1 MHCDSLS
8 RLLRRRC
15 RQEDGADNL
24 CGAIFLFE
32 GGRLR
37 LWDQVD
43 IEERVLRRLH
53 HVMPQRVEAL
63 LRACQEGGGVGTER
77 LSGRSWS
84 VVPLGPDGAEAGGED
99 LIGFMLIQH
108 DGTER
113 GWRQTRSASWHAA
126 AIQLHSAYQVRLGA
140 YQQKLNIK
148 TTESRGH
155 FHRAQHL
162 SREFDELWGQLDRIR
177 QILKLSRVED
187 VIPELEAQQKE
198 RMALLPRKELAT
210 SKGYQGPAALFGDA
224 TTPHSS
230 D

>member
-1 MHCDSLS
+1 MCKESPLSSASPTFDAPFLQASHRMHCDSLS

-99 LIGFMLIQH
+99 LIGFMLTSTMEPSGAGARRAPRH
-108 DGTER
+108 GTR
-113 GWRQTRSASWHAA
+113 PPSNSTR
-126 AIQLHSAYQVRLGA
+126 
-140 YQQKLNIK
+140 
-148 TTESRGH
+148 
-155 FHRAQHL
+155 
-162 SREFDELWGQLDRIR
+162 RIR
-177 QILKLSRVED
+177 CGSAPTSR
-187 VIPELEAQQKE
+187 
-198 RMALLPRKELAT
+198 
-210 SKGYQGPAALFGDA
+210 S
-224 TTPHSS
+224 
-230 D
+230 